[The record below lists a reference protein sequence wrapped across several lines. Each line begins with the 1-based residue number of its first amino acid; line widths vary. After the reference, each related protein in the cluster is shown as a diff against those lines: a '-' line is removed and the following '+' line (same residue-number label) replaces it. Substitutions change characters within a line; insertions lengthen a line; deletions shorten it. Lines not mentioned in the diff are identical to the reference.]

1 MECTSCGTT
10 STGAF
15 CPGCGARMA
24 ADGGTDDA
32 GRFWQDD
39 EPTRAQAALDPGAG
53 WPQPSPETSWD
64 DWIVQQP
71 TPPAG
76 PGPLPVTPTAGAP
89 TAGASMAPP
98 PGSHGG
104 PPWTA
109 IVAAVAAG
117 VLLLGAGGAALWF
130 FGSDGEPAAGPPST
144 STPTP

>member
-10 STGAF
+10 GTGAF
-15 CPGCGARMA
+15 CPGCGVRMA
-24 ADGGTDDA
+24 TDGGTDDA

-39 EPTRAQAALDPGAG
+39 EPTRAQAALDPGPG

-64 DWIVQQP
+64 DWIVQP

-76 PGPLPVTPTAGAP
+76 PGPLPVTPSAGAP

-109 IVAAVAAG
+109 I
-117 VLLLGAGGAALWF
+117 LSLIHI
-130 FGSDGEPAAGPPST
+130 
-144 STPTP
+144 